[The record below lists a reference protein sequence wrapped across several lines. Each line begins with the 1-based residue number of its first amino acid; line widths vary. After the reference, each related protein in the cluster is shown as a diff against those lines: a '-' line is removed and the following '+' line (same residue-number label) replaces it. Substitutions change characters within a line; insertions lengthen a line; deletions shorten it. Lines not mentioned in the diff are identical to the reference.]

1 MTDCLFC
8 RIGSKEIGAETI
20 YEDGENISFLDIH
33 PRAPGHAM
41 VIPKAHR
48 ETILDMAEEELKTLF
63 SAVKK
68 TVELLSRALK
78 PDGFTI
84 GINHGKA
91 SGQEVSHLH
100 VHIIPRYLND
110 KGSSIHSV
118 VDNKSGGTVQETAAR
133 IRKETNK

>member
-1 MTDCLFC
+1 MINCLFC
-8 RIGSKEIGAETI
+8 RIGGKEIGSEAI
-20 YEDGENISFLDIH
+20 YEDGENLAFLDIH

-48 ETILDMAEEELKTLF
+48 ENILDVPDGELGSLF
-63 SAVKK
+63 AAVKK
-68 TVELLSRALK
+68 TTELLSKALK

-91 SGQEVSHLH
+91 SGQEVDHLH
-100 VHIIPRYLND
+100 IHIIPRYLND

-118 VDNKSGGTVQETAAR
+118 VDNESGEPVKETAAR
-133 IRKETNK
+133 IRKEII